1 MTSSR
6 SCNFMV
12 GSLQVNK
19 NNTSPCKGELSSPKL
34 DCRKTQMTQ
43 FSLNYLKGAG
53 DFMIVRSLDF
63 GKTP

>member
-1 MTSSR
+1 
-6 SCNFMV
+6 MV

-34 DCRKTQMTQ
+34 DCRKTQMPQ